1 MKLSRRVLAR
11 YIATELQSGKNRKE
25 VVNLLAAY
33 IVEHRLHGQLELI
46 LADIATNLA
55 TLGHVEATVTTARPL
70 TDELRTELLDYVKRV
85 EGSSDITLNES
96 VDPSLLGGV
105 VIETPGKRFDAS
117 VATKLK
123 RLRSA

>member
-1 MKLSRRVLAR
+1 MKLPRRVLAR